1 MAIRL
6 PPVQPA
12 DYTDAQRAAADAFA
26 ADRGEA
32 PYGPFDFLLHSPEVM
47 TRARRVGDYLRF
59 RPSIG
64 KRLAELAILMT
75 AREWSQDY
83 EWTMH
88 VPMAEAAGL
97 APSIVAAIRDG
108 RRPEP
113 MRDDETE
120 VYEFVGELLKTKRV
134 SDASFERIEV
144 RHGRI
149 GIVDLTG
156 IVGYYSLL
164 AMQLNVARYEIPGME
179 RLPRFP
185 D

>member
-6 PPVQPA
+6 PPVRPA
-12 DYTDAQRAAADAFA
+12 DYTDAQRLAAEAFTS
-26 ADRGEA
+26 DRGEA

-59 RPSIG
+59 KPSIG
-64 KRLAELAILMT
+64 KRLAELAILVT

-97 APSIVAAIRDG
+97 APSIITAIRAG
-108 RRPEP
+108 RRPEA
-113 MRDDETE
+113 MNDDEAE
-120 VYEFVGELLKTKRV
+120 VYDFVDELLRTRRV
-134 SDASFERIEV
+134 SDASFARIEA

-156 IVGYYSLL
+156 VVGYYSLL
-164 AMQLNVARYEIPGME
+164 AMQLNVARYEIPGMD